1 MPLVKVSTRNLLRG
15 ASTMTDTTKVGKLH
29 CEKCDETTHTTLGHV
44 DGGTP
49 APATTNGHV
58 DGGAPPQD

>member
-1 MPLVKVSTRNLLRG
+1 
-15 ASTMTDTTKVGKLH
+15 MTDTTKVGKLH